1 MASNLLYKPC
11 YLGSKALIIG
21 INQYQQA
28 PPLEYAC
35 NDANSIS
42 NVLIERFGFLE
53 HDITVLQDVE
63 ATKNGIVSAFS
74 KFTNGDIN
82 PNERIIFFFAG
93 HGCTKSGSRGEIGFL
108 VPFDGNTEDV
118 STLISWNELIKNAE
132 LINAKH
138 VFFIM
143 DTCFGGTAVQRFLP
157 PGSMRF
163 AKDMLRR
170 FTRQVLTAGKADEAV
185 ADAGGPRLGH
195 SVFTGHLLDG
205 LDGAAATSDG
215 LITANGLMGYVYNKV
230 SKDYQ
235 SNQTPHY
242 GFLDG
247 DGDLIFDTSPL
258 DDINDSSEKEQDILV
273 EIPASFQLQEDSMK
287 DISVSD
293 KVKEYLSDTRHRI
306 KLDDTVT
313 HEIRTVLSNIS
324 IDKFPVQGEKITDE
338 VFAAKLN
345 EYERAISD
353 LATIVILLARWGE
366 QTHQG
371 TLEMAISRLSD
382 NQSASS
388 GRFVNLSLQWY
399 PISYLLYVGGIAALA
414 TENYSNLATVL
425 LAPTQKNSVQTCVP
439 VIIPTIEAIAE
450 PSFDNLFKTM
460 PGLESKYVPRSE
472 YMYKAMQPILDD
484 SLFLGKGY
492 ERLFDRFEILLN
504 LVFVD
509 RKFDG
514 IKDVWGP
521 LGRFCW
527 KTFRRHDGSD
537 PYNEFVE
544 QATMLKDEWPLLS
557 SGFFSGSYT
566 RFEEVSGN
574 YKELLNR
581 LKW

>member
-53 HDITVLQDVE
+53 HDITVLHDVE

-118 STLISWNELIKNAE
+118 SKLISWNELIKNAE